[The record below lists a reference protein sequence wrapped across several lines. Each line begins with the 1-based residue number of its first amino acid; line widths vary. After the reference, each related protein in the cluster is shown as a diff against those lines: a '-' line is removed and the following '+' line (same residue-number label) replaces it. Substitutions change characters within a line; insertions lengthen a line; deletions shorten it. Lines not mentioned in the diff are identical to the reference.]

1 MAKQITADI
10 SGIIREL
17 NIPITG
23 VMYPFYE
30 AVVNSIQAIQ
40 ERNGIPMSQGK
51 IVITIER
58 DKSQQQLFEEL
69 SEYPIKS
76 ITIKDNG
83 IGFNQDNLES
93 FGKAHTT
100 KKAKLG
106 GKGLGRFAMLSV
118 FKSLQV
124 TSVTE
129 GINGGNTKLAFTL
142 SNEGLSEPI
151 VEETRNEIGTTIR
164 LDSIHK
170 KYVKETAKYKQEA
183 VADSILKHCL
193 LYYLSGN
200 IPHIEVIE
208 DNMVI
213 NLANQFSPADF
224 VQHSCETTIEG
235 KIFSWYIVK
244 NAKSNYHE
252 LALCAHNRKVKG
264 KKIEKILPV
273 FSSPLADGDKEYHI
287 TLYAVSEYLDE
298 IVNMSRTGFDFPH
311 IQADDETE
319 NRLGVECERQ
329 IIEKDIDHAAAQIIK
344 EQFPDEM
351 SVRTKQ
357 TVSKVEQFRSSDDG
371 LEYRHLE
378 LDADFYETIPND
390 ADERALDEALHEYQF
405 KKSKELR
412 KKREKLLAKDYST
425 TSDYQELL
433 DEVIKN
439 TTEEGTSRLAQY
451 VAHRKTII
459 ELLGRYLEWSD
470 ENNNYEEESVLHNLI
485 YTMGGTDKTIP
496 YDKHNLWLLD
506 DRLTFHRYIYSDK
519 QVRLHTPADG
529 SECIKETDIAIY
541 DVPFTYGEKS
551 EYDEVNSVVI
561 FELKRPNRVV
571 TYEEFSKQMREQ
583 IKGVKGGRLTDYNKK
598 HIVTNKSTP
607 VYFYYVCDVNAYAI
621 LKESAIMEGFKETPY
636 RSLLRMTDEN
646 VVQEILTYQV
656 LLINARRRNAIFFK
670 RLGIQ

>member
-1 MAKQITADI
+1 MANQITADI

-23 VMYPFYE
+23 VLYPFFE

-40 ERNGIPMSQGK
+40 ERNDIFISQGK
-51 IVITIER
+51 ITITIER
-58 DKSQQQLFEEL
+58 DKSQQELFDAYA
-69 SEYPIKS
+69 EYPIKS

-83 IGFNQDNLES
+83 IGFNKDNFES

-118 FKSLQV
+118 FKYLKV
-124 TSVTE
+124 TSITKS
-129 GINGGNTKLAFTL
+129 NDSNTKSLFSL
-142 SNEGLSEPI
+142 SNEGLSDLI
-151 VEETRNEIGTTIR
+151 IEETKNEIGTTIC
-164 LDSIHK
+164 LDDVRQ
-170 KYVKETAKYKQEA
+170 KYVKETAKYKQE
-183 VADSILKHCL
+183 VIADSILEHCL
-193 LYYLSGN
+193 LYFLSGDV
-200 IPHIEVIE
+200 PQIEVIE
-208 DNMVI
+208 DNTVI
-213 NLANQFSPADF
+213 NLANQFSPHDF
-224 VQHSCETTIEG
+224 VLHSYETTIEG
-235 KIFSWYIVK
+235 KPFKWYIVK
-244 NAKSNYHE
+244 NVKSKYHE
-252 LALCAHNRKVKG
+252 LSLCAHNRKVKG
-264 KKIEKILPV
+264 KKLKKILPV
-273 FSSPLADGDKEYHI
+273 FSSPLKDGESEYYI
-287 TLYAVSEYLDE
+287 TLYAVSGYLDD

-311 IQADDETE
+311 VQTDENTE
-319 NRLGVECERQ
+319 NELGIECECL
-329 IIEKDIDHAAAQIIK
+329 IVEKDIDKSAAQVIRDHFL
-344 EQFPDEM
+344 EEM
-351 SVRTKQ
+351 SIRTSQ
-357 TVSKVEQFRSSDDG
+357 TVSKVEQYRSCDDG

-378 LDADFYETIPND
+378 LDSDFYETIPND
-390 ADERALDEALHEYQF
+390 ADERTLDEALHDYQY

-425 TSDYQELL
+425 TADYQELL
-433 DEVIKN
+433 DDVIKS
-439 TTEEGTSRLAQY
+439 TTAEGTSRLAQY

-459 ELLGRYLEWSD
+459 ELLERYLEWS
-470 ENNNYEEESVLHNLI
+470 EKNNNYEEESVLHNLI

-519 QVRLHTPADG
+519 QVRLHTPAEG
-529 SECIKETDIAIY
+529 SNCIKETDIAIY

-561 FELKRPNRVV
+561 FELKRPDRTV

-583 IKGVKGGRLTDYNKK
+583 IMGVKGGQLNDYNKK
-598 HIVTNKSTP
+598 HIVTDKSTP
-607 VYFYYVCDVNAYAI
+607 VYFYYVCDTNAYVK

-636 RSLLRMTDEN
+636 RSLLRMTDGN

-656 LLINARRRNAIFFK
+656 LLVNAKRRNTIFFK